1 MKLSDYVAAFLAG
14 LEIRHVF
21 AITGGAAVHLIDSIA
36 KHPAIDYIC
45 PQHEQAGAMAA
56 DAYARTTGK
65 LGAAIST
72 SGPGATNMIT
82 GICCA
87 YYDSVP
93 VLYISG
99 QVSTFRL
106 KGESGV
112 RQIGFQET
120 EIVAMCRPITKYA
133 VLLEDPQQIRYELEK
148 ACYLAQTG
156 RPGPVLIDIPDNLQR
171 EEVDPAALCGFSPR
185 EEAEPA
191 EFEVPAETLQQCR
204 DLLSAAQRP
213 VLILGWGV
221 RLAGA
226 EQQALRLVEAL
237 QIPVLLTW
245 GVIDLLPA
253 EHPLQAG
260 TFGTHGSRYGNFTVQ
275 NADLILSVGC
285 RLDTH
290 VTGSPLSSFAR
301 EAEKIVVDIDPAELD
316 KFSRYGMPL
325 RLGIK
330 ADAKGFLEQLLPVV
344 EVERPLCVVDDWK
357 VQVQNWKKTYPVCD
371 NRSYCG
377 EGVNP
382 YLLVKSLAAV
392 APSQEHFFID
402 TGCGVAWMMQGF
414 PVKGE
419 QRLFHAFNNTPMGYA
434 LPASIGSSFALDS
447 GQVTCV
453 SGDGGLQMN
462 IQELATVLRH
472 QLPIKIFLLNNGG
485 YNMIQQTQEQWL
497 DARYEASTVKGGLAF
512 PDFVKVARAYGFK
525 TFSITGNND
534 VASVVEQ
541 VYAEPGPVFCDVQ
554 ISPAQRV
561 VPQVK
566 FGRPIEDPEPFLPR
580 DEFFRNMLI
589 PVMDVCNED

>member
-1 MKLSDYVAAFLAG
+1 MKLSDYVAEFLAG
-14 LEIRHVF
+14 LGIRHVF

-36 KHPAIDYIC
+36 KRSDIDYIC

-56 DAYARTTGK
+56 DGYARATGQ

-106 KGESGV
+106 KGARGI
-112 RQIGFQET
+112 RQLGFQET
-120 EIVAMCRPITKYA
+120 EIVEMCRPITKYA
-133 VLLEDPQQIRYELEK
+133 VLVTDPQQIRYELEK
-148 ACYLAQTG
+148 ACFLAQTG

-171 EEVDPAALCGFSPR
+171 EEIDPSALPGFSPP
-185 EEAEPA
+185 EDAEPA
-191 EFEVPAETLQQCR
+191 TLNVPEVVLRQCR
-204 DLLSAAQRP
+204 DLLHAARRP

-221 RLAGA
+221 RLAGGEA
-226 EQQALRLVEAL
+226 QALRLVEAL

-245 GVIDLLPA
+245 GVVDLLPA

-260 TFGTHGSRYGNFTVQ
+260 TFGTHGTRYGNFTVQ

-290 VTGSPLSSFAR
+290 VTGSPLNTFAR
-301 EAEKIVVDIDPAELD
+301 EAGKIVVDIDSAELD
-316 KFSRYGMPL
+316 KFADYGMPL
-325 RLGIK
+325 TMGIR
-330 ADAKGFLEQLLPVV
+330 ADAKDFVERLLPYV
-344 EVERPLCVVDDWK
+344 EGSQPLNAVPDWNA
-357 VQVQNWKKTYPVCD
+357 QVKSWKQAYPVD
-371 NRSYCG
+371 TPKSYCG

-382 YLLVKSLAAV
+382 YQLVKHLAA
-392 APSQEHFFID
+392 AALAQEHFFID

-414 PVKGE
+414 PVKGT

-434 LPASIGSSFALDS
+434 LPASIGASFAMGS
-447 GQVTCV
+447 GQVSCV
-453 SGDGGLQMN
+453 TGDGGLQMN

-497 DARYEASTVKGGLAF
+497 DGRYEASTVAGGLAF
-512 PDFVKVARAYGFK
+512 PDFIKVAEAYGFK
-525 TFSITGNND
+525 TLSITSNESIPELVGR
-534 VASVVEQ
+534 A
-541 VYAEPGPVFCDVQ
+541 YAEPGPVFCDVQ

-580 DEFFRNMLI
+580 EEFFRNMLV
-589 PVMDVCNED
+589 PMLEACKKD